1 MSRTSP
7 PPRRSEP
14 ESCPM
19 ELSDQSLRDDLLKRL
34 RRIEGQLRGV
44 QRMIEE
50 GDGCREVGAQM
61 SAARKALDSGYVRMT
76 MCFAQQEM
84 TQALARNAAAGGD
97 EGASAM
103 GQIGPILDEMEA
115 MLLRRP

>member
-1 MSRTSP
+1 MVLNDA
-7 PPRRSEP
+7 
-14 ESCPM
+14 PM
-19 ELSDQSLRDDLLKRL
+19 REDLLKRL

-50 GDGCREVGAQM
+50 GEPCHKVGGQM
-61 SAARKALDSGYVRMT
+61 SAARKALDSAYVRMT

-84 TQALARNAAAGGD
+84 GQALGPGEVQDRLV
-97 EGASAM
+97 
-103 GQIGPILDEMEA
+103 PILGELEQ